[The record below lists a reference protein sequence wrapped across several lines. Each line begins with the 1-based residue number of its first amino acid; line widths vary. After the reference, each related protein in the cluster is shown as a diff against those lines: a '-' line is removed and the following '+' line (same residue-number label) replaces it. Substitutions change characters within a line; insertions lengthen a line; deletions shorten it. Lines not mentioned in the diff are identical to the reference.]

1 MVAFIKRLASDI
13 PTGYVNSVYA
23 YDDKI
28 VVNFNCREEP
38 NDTMSLRSLQNA
50 ARCGGKRDFEKQVP
64 LPLKIVTDVSD
75 LFRVGEP
82 AIPLTITV
90 GGIIL

>member
-1 MVAFIKRLASDI
+1 MK
-13 PTGYVNSVYA
+13 TYVNSVYA
-23 YDDKI
+23 FDDKI

-38 NDTMSLRSLQNA
+38 ET
-50 ARCGGKRDFEKQVP
+50 VP

-75 LFRVGEP
+75 LLTVGEP

-90 GGIIL
+90 GGILL